1 MKEDTICSHMQI
13 RNGFH
18 VMMEGRDMKMVLG
31 TIAKIPFSGMAE
43 AFVLSEG
50 DVKLMIGNNIGILK
64 FIMLTT
70 EVLPGS
76 MKVMEV
82 TGNITEKE
90 KIEILADFVTEG
102 QEATT
107 NQDRYFAMTPHK
119 PAMKRRYFKL
129 YFVRII
135 PSLNDSP

>member
-1 MKEDTICSHMQI
+1 MKEVTICSHMQI

-18 VMMEGRDMKMVLG
+18 VMMEGRDMKMALG
-31 TIAKIPFSGMAE
+31 MIPKIPFSGIAE

-50 DVKLMIGNNIGILK
+50 DMKLMIGNNIGILK

-82 TGNITEKE
+82 TGKE
-90 KIEILADFVTEG
+90 KIEILADFVTKG
-102 QEATT
+102 QETIT
-107 NQDRYFAMTPHK
+107 NQDRYFAMTTYTGHEK
-119 PAMKRRYFKL
+119 EIF
-129 YFVRII
+129 
-135 PSLNDSP
+135 

>member
-1 MKEDTICSHMQI
+1 MKEDTICNHMQI

-18 VMMEGRDMKMVLG
+18 VMMEGRDMKMALG
-31 TIAKIPFSGMAE
+31 TIPKIPFSGMAE

-50 DVKLMIGNNIGILK
+50 DMKLMIGDNIGILK

-70 EVLPGS
+70 EVLRGS
-76 MKVMEV
+76 MKVTEV

-102 QEATT
+102 QETIT
-107 NQDRYFAMTPHK
+107 NQET
-119 PAMKRRYFKL
+119 KRG
-129 YFVRII
+129 I
-135 PSLNDSP
+135 SQ